1 MIRSRF
7 TRPTTEQI
15 HIITH
20 SDKLPEGNLE
30 NTTINVEP
38 EQTANTHRALF
49 RGARLLTIL
58 HNLENGPYIT
68 DPYKDDVETHFFDEA
83 WSGHE
88 KALQIARTI
97 ARGPSDYD
105 RSQPVPETEYNINPH
120 ASIVFSIGEPYL
132 DLLTTRP
139 SDRGAGLGVIIDG
152 QIPLDAVSHRSRE
165 VMENLLNRL

>member
-58 HNLENGPYIT
+58 
-68 DPYKDDVETHFFDEA
+68 
-83 WSGHE
+83 
-88 KALQIARTI
+88 QI
-97 ARGPSDYD
+97 
-105 RSQPVPETEYNINPH
+105 
-120 ASIVFSIGEPYL
+120 
-132 DLLTTRP
+132 
-139 SDRGAGLGVIIDG
+139 
-152 QIPLDAVSHRSRE
+152 
-165 VMENLLNRL
+165 